1 MLAQQVI
8 WMTIHMVTVVV
19 VVKIFNKDYF
29 DAKILLALWILLW
42 LFGLGLGAPLHF
54 FILIGVSITV
64 VLAPIL
70 FQSFPFT
77 VAMVDLLDKTKF

>member
-42 LFGLGLGAPLHF
+42 LFGLGFGAPLHF
-54 FILIGVSITV
+54 FILIASQ
-64 VLAPIL
+64 LRLSWPL
-70 FQSFPFT
+70 FS
-77 VAMVDLLDKTKF
+77 

>member
-42 LFGLGLGAPLHF
+42 LF
-54 FILIGVSITV
+54 
-64 VLAPIL
+64 
-70 FQSFPFT
+70 
-77 VAMVDLLDKTKF
+77 